1 MDALKIAKKDLKAL
15 TNEKTIILAIL
26 LLLAI
31 SSLSKI
37 IATGLTILYSPS
49 VQSEIRV
56 GLVGEAPLF
65 ESLTPCL
72 KYKTLDSALLALK
85 KGEVDA
91 VLLINENVS
100 GTNYVDVFI
109 PKEEIK
115 SVRIIPTLRKI
126 LMEYQDRLRAER
138 GIPTLVIKAYNG
150 KSYVEIPEG
159 ISLQF
164 EVIYVVLIPLMVIL
178 VGVISSI
185 YVIDIFCEE
194 FERNTI
200 ELLLCCVS
208 TWNLVVGKILSALV
222 LSILLTI
229 FWIGG
234 LIANGIGIDI
244 LPTFASSLSFY
255 LLMIST
261 ALLTV
266 VKFRRRAEAQFVFSI
281 IMLPVILSLILLN
294 PSPLTSV
301 IKSSL
306 SIVDTTVL
314 LSVPISLILFFPS
327 LILLRRSLELAFY

>member
-1 MDALKIAKKDLKAL
+1 
-15 TNEKTIILAIL
+15 
-26 LLLAI
+26 
-31 SSLSKI
+31 
-37 IATGLTILYSPS
+37 
-49 VQSEIRV
+49 
-56 GLVGEAPLF
+56 
-65 ESLTPCL
+65 
-72 KYKTLDSALLALK
+72 
-85 KGEVDA
+85 
-91 VLLINENVS
+91 
-100 GTNYVDVFI
+100 
-109 PKEEIK
+109 
-115 SVRIIPTLRKI
+115 
-126 LMEYQDRLRAER
+126 
-138 GIPTLVIKAYNG
+138 
-150 KSYVEIPEG
+150 
-159 ISLQF
+159 
-164 EVIYVVLIPLMVIL
+164 L

-222 LSILLTI
+222 LSLLLTI

-234 LIANGIGIDI
+234 LIANGIGIDV

-255 LLMIST
+255 LLVISI

-266 VKFRRRAEAQFVFSI
+266 VRFRRRAEAQFVFSV
-281 IMLPVILSLILLN
+281 IMLPVILPLILLN